1 MFVLSRV
8 SDIVKLA
15 PSTFSIPT
23 ETALT
28 STINAKFSN
37 RVVQDVGLC
46 ICLFDI
52 LHSSDGVVKAGDGC
66 AYVTVEFRL
75 VVFRPFIGEV
85 LTGTIANCSP
95 EGIKVTLGFFDD
107 ILIPKHLLFE
117 NTVL

>member
-1 MFVLSRV
+1 MFILSKL
-8 SDIVKLA
+8 SDIVKLS

-28 STINAKFSN
+28 SAINAKFSN
-37 RVVQDVGLC
+37 KVVQDLGLC

-52 LHSSDGVVKAGDGC
+52 THSSDGIVKAGDGC

-85 LTGTIANCSP
+85 LTGKIASCS
-95 EGIKVTLGFFDD
+95 EAGIKVTLSFFDD
-107 ILIPKHLLFE
+107 ILIPGHLLME
-117 NTVL
+117 GTV